1 MSGPNLANAV
11 NRRMALKAYPDGMP
25 TPEIFEVLEGTI
37 PDIADGQV
45 LGRAIYLT
53 VDPYIRVHIS
63 PSMSVGYAPTTPLGA
78 PIPGEAVLQVV
89 RSKHPDFVEGDLVA
103 GFGGWQDYCALPGE
117 SLRKVDR
124 GLAPL
129 CAHLGS
135 LGMPGLTAYAG
146 MTQLAEAEAGQ
157 TVFVSAALGGVGAVT
172 GQLARIRGCRV
183 VGVSSSPEKCAWAVS
198 ELGYDACLD
207 RTAPDFAAQVA
218 AACPDG
224 IDVNFENAGGDVFWA
239 AFDNMKAY
247 GRVIV
252 CGLVS
257 GYNND
262 APPPGPDLTPH
273 LLRYIA
279 LRRLVM
285 KGLMVADF
293 WHLRPKFLEEVGG
306 MIRDGRFR
314 SKEYVVEGIE
324 NAGRAMIDMLE
335 GRNFGKTVVRIADD
349 PAA

>member
-1 MSGPNLANAV
+1 MSAANDV
-11 NRRMALKAYPDGMP
+11 NRRMALRRYPDGMP
-25 TPEIFEVLEGTI
+25 RADDFEVLEGPI
-37 PDIADGQV
+37 PDIGEGEV
-45 LGRAIYLT
+45 LGRALYWT

-78 PIPGEAVLQVV
+78 PIPGEAILQVV
-89 RSKHPDFVEGDLVA
+89 RSRHPDWREGDIVA
-103 GFGGWQDYCALPGE
+103 GFGGWQEYSALAGDG
-117 SLRKVDR
+117 LRRIDPE
-124 GLAPL
+124 LAPL
-129 CAHLGS
+129 SAHLGS

-146 MTQLAEAEAGQ
+146 MTRLAEAEPGQ
-157 TVFVSAALGGVGAVT
+157 TVFVSAALGGVGAVA

-183 VGVSSSPEKCAWAVS
+183 VGVSSSPEKCAWAVR

-207 RTAPDFAAQVA
+207 RTAADFAGQVA

-224 IDVNFENAGGDVFWA
+224 IDVDFENAGGEVFWA

-252 CGLVS
+252 CGLIS
-257 GYNND
+257 GYNED

-279 LRRLVM
+279 LKRLVM

-293 WHLRPKFLEEVGG
+293 WDLRPRFLKEVGG
-306 MIRDGRFR
+306 MIRDGRFKSR
-314 SKEYVVEGIE
+314 EHVVEGVE
-324 NAGRAMIDMLE
+324 NAGVAMIDMLA
-335 GRNFGKTVVRIADD
+335 GRSFGKTVVRVE
-349 PAA
+349 